1 MCTGMKDWIA
11 EVETQSLAQGL
22 AQGMTQGFAQGK
34 AIGLAEGKNIGLIQG
49 QDNGLRLAC
58 LIMEEAHDGMTPAAI
73 AEKLQ
78 IDSGIVSMI
87 LKAMG
92 I

>member
-11 EVETQSLAQGL
+11 EVETQSLEQGKAQGL
-22 AQGMTQGFAQGK
+22 AQG
-34 AIGLAEGKNIGLIQG
+34 LAQG

>member
-11 EVETQSLAQGL
+11 EVEAH
-22 AQGMTQGFAQGK
+22 GK
-34 AIGLAEGKNIGLIQG
+34 
-49 QDNGLRLAC
+49 DNGLRLAC
-58 LIMEEAHDGMTPAAI
+58 LIMNESHDGMTPAAI
-73 AEKLQ
+73 AEKLP

>member
-11 EVETQSLAQGL
+11 EVEAQSLAQGK
-22 AQGMTQGFAQGK
+22 AQGLAQGK

-58 LIMEEAHDGMTPAAI
+58 LIMNESHDGMTPAAI

>member
-11 EVETQSLAQGL
+11 EVET
-22 AQGMTQGFAQGK
+22 
-34 AIGLAEGKNIGLIQG
+34 QG